1 MPQLTQI
8 ILQAASSVSSSQTDS
23 LVILGYAPIIILLA
37 LGVIGVLLLVSK
49 KKINEAF
56 GLLNT
61 ILLIVAIVLI
71 LIH

>member
-8 ILQAASSVSSSQTDS
+8 ILQAASSASSSQTNS